1 MNGGVRIGVKFT
13 PGLNPAGY
21 AVALRKELKLTGMI
35 DPFEIAEQMNVPVYY
50 EDLDEIDGCLLKKAE
65 NKRILIN
72 QNIIHLNR
80 QRFTL
85 AHELGHLQ
93 INSHDEEIY
102 RCWASDIQRYRGVK
116 QIENEANDFASEL
129 LLPEA
134 DVKSIVRKRR
144 LSMGLVEDISNDYGI
159 SLTAAALKIIKICPD
174 RGAVV
179 LSENGRVKWAIESKY
194 FGQEVK
200 KTALHE
206 HTYAYDFFYKGCL
219 PDSPQKVLA
228 MAWVENVKDRN
239 QTLLEESMAIYSL
252 GMVLTLIYTEDS
264 EEDEEE

>member
-1 MNGGVRIGVKFT
+1 M
-13 PGLNPAGY
+13 
-21 AVALRKELKLTGMI
+21 ALRNELKLTGRI
-35 DPFEIAEQMNVPVYY
+35 DPYELAKQMGVHVYY

-72 QNIIHLNR
+72 KNILHLNR

-93 INSHDEEIY
+93 IKSHNEEIY

-134 DVKSIVRKRR
+134 DVQSIVRKRR
-144 LSMGLVEDISNDYGI
+144 LSMGLVKEISEDYGI
-159 SLTAAALKIIKICPD
+159 SLTAAALKTIKACPD

-179 LSENGRVKWAIESKY
+179 LSENGRVKWSFESKN
-194 FGQEVK
+194 FGYEVK
-200 KTALHE
+200 KIELHE
-206 HTYAYDFFYKGCL
+206 YTYAYDFFNKGLL

-228 MAWVENVKDRN
+228 IAWVGNVKDRN
-239 QTLLEESMAIYSL
+239 QTLLEESIAIYSL

-264 EEDEEE
+264 EELEEDDE